1 LKILLAERGFDGLG
15 FLAGGG
21 GGGGGGIDGAVMGK
35 ITIFDSNTLYRV

>member
-15 FLAGGG
+15 FLAGG

>member
-15 FLAGGG
+15 FLAG